1 LSFGFRVIVIVSA
14 QAHLARVSLLSQPG
28 TTARYPA
35 GYPRHPAEGAR
46 TCHLGF
52 PLPFGHRRSL
62 LGSSQSRPGIWAFLT
77 VGLPDTTRV
86 PDPVGV
92 TTFHTHELRP
102 GWVPPRPRGRRCSPG
117 RMPCPTGACR
127 ITAACPNTPLPHPI
141 GGAPLYEASTEVHAI
156 HPSGLPLAGNSRMER
171 EPLGFPSGFAPR
183 RYQRRTPRV
192 GPGSEHAPGTTPPTS
207 HRPPISESTR
217 KV

>member
-1 LSFGFRVIVIVSA
+1 MPSRFPAAFRPPAFASRVIPV
-14 QAHLARVSLLSQPG
+14 P
-28 TTARYPA
+28 
-35 GYPRHPAEGAR
+35 
-46 TCHLGF
+46 
-52 PLPFGHRRSL
+52 
-62 LGSSQSRPGIWAFLT
+62 PGIWAFLT

-141 GGAPLYEASTEVHAI
+141 GGAPLYEASTKVHAI

-183 RYQRRTPRV
+183 RYQRRTPRA

-217 KV
+217 KGEVGPGRPAGVTTSGFPRPASRTRRAHY